1 MRVLTSLLV
10 LAGLAPVL
18 AGQDTAAAR
27 SDTSAAPQAWV
38 NTASGVYHCPGARSY
53 GTTKAA
59 RYMREADAQAAHYR
73 PAYGRSCAPS
83 LATSLR
89 DTTQI
94 AAPGAAATAIK
105 VWVNTSSG
113 VYHCP
118 GTRYYGTTKQGR
130 YMTESD
136 ARASGFRPAYNR
148 PCS

>member
-1 MRVLTSLLV
+1 MRVLACFLV

-18 AGQDTAAAR
+18 AGQDTASAR
-27 SDTSAAPQAWV
+27 SDTAAAPQVWV
-38 NTASGVYHCPGARSY
+38 NTA
-53 GTTKAA
+53 
-59 RYMREADAQAAHYR
+59 
-73 PAYGRSCAPS
+73 
-83 LATSLR
+83 
-89 DTTQI
+89 
-94 AAPGAAATAIK
+94 
-105 VWVNTSSG
+105 SG